1 MGALMP
7 SKPLPS
13 ISELREAFDYCPD
26 TGRIV
31 WKTRD
36 RNLSGVEAGSID
48 PRIGYRRINFRR
60 KLLLAH
66 RVALAIVNGDWPP
79 DEVDH
84 INGDRSDNRIANLRC
99 VDKHENL
106 KNKSI
111 YKNNRSGRIGVHWHK
126 QHRKWAACIQCEG
139 KNKMIGVFKSI
150 EDAIA
155 AREAAESAMSFHEN
169 HGRAK

>member
-1 MGALMP
+1 MP

-13 ISELREAFDYCPD
+13 ISELREAFDYFPD

-31 WKTRD
+31 WKPRD
-36 RNLSGVEAGSID
+36 RNLSGVEAGHID
-48 PRIGYRRINFRR
+48 PSIGGYRRVNFRGAFI
-60 KLLLAH
+60 LAH
-66 RVALAIVNGDWPP
+66 RLALAIVNGEWPD

-84 INGDRSDNRIANLRC
+84 INGDRSDNRISNLRC
-99 VDKHENL
+99 VSKLENL

-126 QHRKWAACIQCEG
+126 QHRKWAASIQCEG
-139 KNKMIGVFKSI
+139 KRKMIGVFKNI
-150 EDAIA
+150 EDAIS
-155 AREAAESAMSFHEN
+155 AREAAESEMSFHKN